1 MKKIIAIGL
10 VVASFAATS
19 SFGQGYF
26 LFTAGKSQVYDGSGA
41 TATLDANVD
50 VTFLWASLG
59 STTPSILQAG
69 SLKTGNNTT
78 TSASVGYT
86 DASAW
91 AAILGSG
98 FSPATNSTGNLP
110 AVVLTASNGGIS
122 YNGGA
127 NVGAIGTSSPSGTTQ
142 YAIFMVGWTGG
153 YSSLYAAAAA
163 GAPVGFSS
171 VFTYTA
177 GSAANSSIP
186 GFAGLAPSFGVFSPV
201 SPPVPEP
208 TTLALAGLSGASL
221 LLFRRRK

>member
-1 MKKIIAIGL
+1 MKKILAISL

-26 LFTAGKSQVYDGSGA
+26 NFVTSKSQAYDGSGA
-41 TATLDANVD
+41 AAVLAATVD
-50 VTFLWASLG
+50 VTFLWAPAGTANSG
-59 STTPSILQAG
+59 ILATA
-69 SLKTGNNTT
+69 SSKTGNNTT
-78 TSASVGYT
+78 TSAQAGYT

-98 FSPATNSTGNLP
+98 FAPATNSATGLP
-110 AVVLTASNGGIS
+110 AVQLTAANGFVS

-127 NVGAIGTSSPSGTTQ
+127 NFGAVGTSSPTGTTQ
-142 YAIFMVGWTGG
+142 YALFMVGWTGG

-163 GAPVGFSS
+163 GAPVGWGT

-177 GSAANSSIP
+177 GASSAATLST
-186 GFAGLAPSFGVFSPV
+186 FAGQTQFGVFAPAV
-201 SPPVPEP
+201 VPEP